1 MGGCVEE
8 PPSLTIAIR
17 PIKEKRKRR
26 KRVLTFEQQARHDQF
41 YAAYPRKEDPAR
53 SEKAWLAIDPDQE
66 TFEKI
71 IAGVKQYADYV
82 RAAGRPM
89 EKIKHPAT
97 WLNARGWESKYNGN
111 TSNPAEADWANKKP
125 EDVQDV
131 LPF

>member
-1 MGGCVEE
+1 LGE
-8 PPSLTIAIR
+8 PSVTF
-17 PIKEKRKRR
+17 PIVPEKKKKREHR
-26 KRVLTFEQQARHDQF
+26 KRVLRVEQQARHDQF

-71 IAGVKQYADYV
+71 MAGMKRYADYV
-82 RAAGRPM
+82 RAAGRPI

-97 WLNARGWESKYNGN
+97 WINARAWESEYNN
-111 TSNPAEADWANKKP
+111 SNNPAEADWANKKP
-125 EDVQDV
+125 EDIQDA